1 MINPLQI
8 TTVPDLLLSQMST
21 SPTSESAT
29 CELGRPT
36 WIFNFYWTL
45 ARIALRISRA
55 PNEKRKVIWTNPKTM
70 LGLAGLLNSG
80 RTWWT
85 FEWIYRDWWSPTPWR
100 LECWLWLMDIL
111 VVLTQAHGRGE
122 KFQVSRNHKDLGC
135 NCSEMV
141 PIGEVNNVQALAE
154 ILGCRVGALPMT
166 YLGMP
171 LGAPHKPPSIW
182 NPILEKFEWELAGRK
197 KLYLSKGGRLTLLK
211 STLSNFPTYFLSL
224 STIPTHVAN
233 KIEKLQRDFLWGD
246 SKTHLLGWDKV
257 WLPITKG
264 GLGIRKLTTFN
275 KALVGKW
282 FWRFGIEEN
291 RL

>member
-45 ARIALRISRA
+45 AHIALRISRA

-211 STLSNFPTYFLSL
+211 STLSNFPTIFYLCPPFLHMWQ
-224 STIPTHVAN
+224 T
-233 KIEKLQRDFLWGD
+233 KLRSF
-246 SKTHLLGWDKV
+246 
-257 WLPITKG
+257 KG
-264 GLGIRKLTTFN
+264 TSYGVTLRHIYWAGIRCDCLLLKVVWVLGN
-275 KALVGKW
+275 WPLSIKP
-282 FWRFGIEEN
+282 
-291 RL
+291 